1 MDRFNNIVCVSTPEL
16 IEGNDPIMKYQAYRS
31 YVREHKHVKV
41 RQGKGSGNN
50 ALLNFD
56 LLRPDIKRK
65 YVEKY
70 GDPHK
75 LLCNYTFRGLCQP
88 DYQAMQF
95 FADYLLRDG
104 RHLPTETQTEY
115 SNNAMVLNT
124 LHKVVN
130 DRMALRRALGGSTR
144 DVWRK
149 LGETVAQLKNEIHHS
164 LPENHTRLREKLK
177 VYQDKGLLSLVS
189 GKFLN
194 NNAKKVSDVEQE
206 ATMRQLLRKHNNLDN
221 AQIADLYNMVATP
234 MAWDTVTASTV
245 ANYRKRWDLDTYSG
259 RKGVTAFDNAK
270 AMQVK
275 RKSPTFPLYYWTMD
289 GWDVELLYQKT
300 ETDREGNTRTTY
312 HNRLTVVVVLDP
324 CCKYPVGFAIGT
336 HETPQLIKAALRNA
350 VSHTKELFG
359 EHYKVLQLQTD
370 NYSRKALV
378 PIYDILSDKYTPA
391 RVHNAKS
398 KVIEPYFNR
407 LNKRYC
413 QFLPN
418 WSGFGIASGS
428 KHQPNSQYLNKIH
441 NSFPD
446 AFGVHHQITQIIEQ
460 ERALVREKYVAA
472 FAEMPADDKKPVKM
486 DEFLYL
492 LGETTG
498 YTNRLAAPGLLV
510 TIEGQERQYDTFD
523 VQFRRHQDV
532 DWCVKYNPDNLDQ
545 VLVVNAKSNGR
556 GKLVEEIGT
565 IRYLL
570 TEKYVQPMA
579 LRERTDG
586 DSEQLKQ
593 IAGFNQTM
601 REQITEGMAQD
612 YNTVT
617 EMFVND
623 PRLKEATL
631 AKLVLTDSN
640 GQHKDN
646 KSAERRQLAAGS
658 RQLAAGRGQKLLAKQ
673 QKQLEV
679 AQQRSWQEEQDAYL
693 DSKVDISK
701 YL

>member
-1 MDRFNNIVCVSTPEL
+1 MELYNNRHAISGSEIIGVICSEVNYKNLTQRGKFKVLRRGCLNTPSLIDYDSMPERFKRLV
-16 IEGNDPIMKYQAYRS
+16 
-31 YVREHKHVKV
+31 VK
-41 RQGKGSGNN
+41 Q
-50 ALLNFD
+50 
-56 LLRPDIKRK
+56 
-65 YVEKY
+65 Y

-75 LLCNYTFRGLCQP
+75 VLCNYTFRGLCQP
-88 DYQAMQF
+88 DYKAMQF
-95 FADYLLRDG
+95 FADYLLNDG
-104 RHLPTETQTEY
+104 RHLPAETQTEY

-149 LGETVAQLKNEIHHS
+149 LGETVAQLKTEINHS

-177 VYQDKGLLSLVS
+177 LYQENGVTSLVS

-206 ATMRQLLRKHNNLDN
+206 ATMRQLLRFHNNLDN
-221 AQIADLYNMVATP
+221 ESVSRLYNITAVP
-234 MAWDTVTASTV
+234 MGWDTVTASTV
-245 ANYRKRWDLDTYSG
+245 ANYRKRWDLETWSG
-259 RKGVTAFDNAK
+259 RKGAISFDNAK
-270 AMQVK
+270 AMQV
-275 RKSPTFPLYYWTMD
+275 RRSAPTYPLYYWTMD

-300 ETDREGNTRTTY
+300 EVDKNGNTRTTY

-370 NYSRKALV
+370 NYSRKALT
-378 PIYDILSDKYTPA
+378 PIYDILSEKYTPA
-391 RVHNAKS
+391 RVHNAKA

-407 LNKRYC
+407 INQRYC
-413 QFLPN
+413 KLLPN
-418 WSGFGIASGS
+418 WSGYGIASGS
-428 KHQPNSQYLNKIH
+428 AKQPNTEYLNKIH

-446 AFGVHHQITQIIEQ
+446 EFGVRHQISFIIDQ
-460 ERALVREKYVAA
+460 ERALVRDKYVAA

-510 TIEGQERQYDTFD
+510 TIEGMERQYDTFD

-545 VLVVNAKSNGR
+545 VLVVNAKSNGH

-570 TEKYVQPMA
+570 IEKYVQPMA

-593 IAGFNQTM
+593 IAGFNKTM
-601 REQITEGMAQD
+601 RTEITEGMAQD
-612 YNTVT
+612 SSVVR
-617 EMFVND
+617 EMFENN

-631 AKLVLTDSN
+631 AKLLLTDSN

-646 KSAERRQLAAGS
+646 RNAARIGQGAKRIAQTAVGS
-658 RQLAAGRGQKLLAKQ
+658 GQRLMAKQ
-673 QKQLEV
+673 QKQLEM